1 MMSLVSRS
9 RVLVALVML
18 SLVSGSAFAKPRA
31 RPPWVMRDGIEMN
44 DVLRARIGE
53 VAAIYFKK
61 TKRTLEI
68 TSGYRSPSRQAA
80 AMYGKLAVGGSLAI
94 YKNQALVDPLRKAY
108 REGRK
113 KRWKKER
120 IIAAMADILEI
131 QVARGIYLSRHMRGR
146 AFDVRSSGMSAG
158 QRAALREAIA
168 AVGDMRVIYESK
180 PPHFHV
186 EILDKSKP
194 DDNEGAHDVEDEADA
209 PTPDAPEAKHEHED
223 APDP

>member
-1 MMSLVSRS
+1 MTFQPRRPAFIAL
-9 RVLVALVML
+9 LVML
-18 SLVSGSAFAKPRA
+18 SLASVTTGSALAKPRA
-31 RPPWVMRDGIEMN
+31 RPPWIARDGIEMN
-44 DVLRARIGE
+44 DVLRERIGE

-94 YKNQALVDPLRKAY
+94 YKNQTLVDPLRKAY

-120 IIAAMADILEI
+120 IIAAMADILES

-146 AFDVRSSGMSAG
+146 AFDVRSNGMSAR
-158 QRAALREAIA
+158 QRSAFREAVA
-168 AVGDMRVIYESK
+168 EVGDMRVIYESK

-209 PTPDAPEAKHEHED
+209 PDAKHESDEADH
-223 APDP
+223 